1 MSRARHLGYRGR
13 PMPAPSVEELSA
25 QIRAA
30 WANAVRPRDN
40 KICNPTYDD
49 EGVSAY
55 FAGRPWHGHDAASL
69 RWHSVGLSFFSPA
82 GFCYYLPAYLLAVIE
97 NIRGMGDI
105 YARLLAGP
113 EDFYGSIFYHL
124 SPERLDSQ
132 WADNYRARIA
142 GFDEEQRRAII
153 AYLEWC
159 REKIEEPDGMW
170 RSDLLPIITYLTTG
184 EVRGA
189 ETIEERLLQLGGQR
203 GRPLEEVTSLSLSYS
218 TVRDE
223 DLAGLAGFCDLRE
236 LVLAGTELSAAGL
249 AHLST
254 LEVAAALAKLEK
266 LDLSNGTR
274 YSAEGLFHLNAL
286 PGLVELRLPNSNIDD
301 RKLAAFDALKL
312 RALDLTHCRSL
323 TEHGLAKLDVSRLER
338 LSMYGVAAPDALMAR
353 LGDAGVLRELTC
365 SGASEVGVIALASRS
380 EAPALV
386 SLSLGKA
393 MPCCSLDGLSSLE
406 SIGAPA
412 LAALAKLSALAELSL
427 EAVDVP
433 SWPAGFPALVE
444 LTLLSG
450 SLSAEAG
457 RGLSEL
463 PALATLGCFGVTLAP
478 GALAALSRSRTLGRL
493 NLTSE
498 ELDDARFL
506 ELAGSVV
513 ERLTVSAPRLGD
525 AALAAFAR
533 MPRLEDLHL
542 TGLSITDD
550 GLAHLAAAPAL
561 RVLHLE
567 GIPIGNPGILHLA
580 GAPALRSLLLAGA
593 KVTDRGVAL
602 LKRKLPSLEVVQI

>member
-1 MSRARHLGYRGR
+1 
-13 PMPAPSVEELSA
+13 MPALSDEELSA

-30 WANAVRPRDN
+30 WADAVRPRDN

-124 SPERLDSQ
+124 SPSQLDTQ

-142 GFDEEQRRAII
+142 GFDEAQKRAII

-170 RSDLLPIITYLTTG
+170 RSDLLPILTYLSTG

-203 GRPLEEVTSLSLSYS
+203 GRPLEQVTSLSLSY
-218 TVRDE
+218 TKVRDE
-223 DLAGLAGFCDLRE
+223 DLAGLAGFCELRE
-236 LVLAGTELSAAGL
+236 LVLAGTELSDDGL

-254 LEVAAALAKLEK
+254 LEVSAALAKLEK

-286 PGLVELRLPNSNIDD
+286 PSLVELRLPNSYVDD

-312 RALDLTHCRSL
+312 RALDLTHCGSL

-338 LSMYGVAAPDALMAR
+338 LSMYGVAATDALMTR
-353 LGDAGVLRELTC
+353 LGDAAVLRELTC
-365 SGASEVGVIALASRS
+365 SGASEAGVIALASRARS
-380 EAPALV
+380 PALV
-386 SLSLGKA
+386 SLDLGKA
-393 MPCCSLDGLSSLE
+393 MPCCSLDGLSSLDG
-406 SIGAPA
+406 IGAPA
-412 LAALAKLSALAELSL
+412 LAALARLSALAKLKL
-427 EAVDVP
+427 EGVDVEI
-433 SWPAGFPALVE
+433 WPFGFPALVE
-444 LTLLSG
+444 LSLLGG
-450 SLSAEAG
+450 SLSAEAAA
-457 RGLSEL
+457 GLAEL
-463 PALATLGCFGVTLAP
+463 PALTQLGCFGETLAP
-478 GALAALSRSRTLGRL
+478 GALGALARSRSLRRLTLY
-493 NLTSE
+493 SE

-506 ELAGSVV
+506 ELAGSAV
-513 ERLTVSAPRLGD
+513 ERMTVNAPRLGN
-525 AALAAFAR
+525 AALAVFAQL
-533 MPRLEDLHL
+533 PRLEELHL
-542 TGLSITDD
+542 TGLAITDD
-550 GLAHLAAAPAL
+550 AMAHLATAPAL
-561 RVLHLE
+561 RTLHLE
-567 GIPIGNPGILHLA
+567 GSPIGNPGLRLLVD
-580 GAPALRSLLLAGA
+580 APALRTLRLAGA
-593 KVTDRGVAL
+593 KVTNPGVAM
-602 LKRKLPSLEVVQI
+602 LKRKRPALEIVQT